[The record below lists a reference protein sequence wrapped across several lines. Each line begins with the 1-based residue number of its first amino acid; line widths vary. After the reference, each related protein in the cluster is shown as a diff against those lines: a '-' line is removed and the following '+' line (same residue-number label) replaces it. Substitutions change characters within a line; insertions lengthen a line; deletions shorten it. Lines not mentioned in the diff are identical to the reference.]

1 MNDSEL
7 RSTVLATLLSIAPE
21 VDVALLRDNRP
32 LRVQVDLDSMDWLNF
47 LIGLS
52 QQLKVEI
59 AESDYAD
66 LVTLKDLL
74 DYLRARMPQ
83 ASSDTPPE
91 SP

>member
-1 MNDSEL
+1 MNDSDL

-21 VDVALLRDNRP
+21 VEVALLKDNRP
-32 LRVQVDLDSMDWLNF
+32 LRLQVDLDSMDWLNF

-74 DYLRARMPQ
+74 DYLRARLSQ
-83 ASSDTPPE
+83 ASSDAPPG
-91 SP
+91 SA

>member
-1 MNDSEL
+1 MNDAEL

-21 VDVALLRDNRP
+21 VDAPLLRDNRP
-32 LRVQVDLDSMDWLNF
+32 LRLQVDLDSMDWLNF

-66 LVTLKDLL
+66 LVTLQDLL
-74 DYLRARMPQ
+74 AYLRARLPQ

-91 SP
+91 SA